1 MFLNMVVSVDNDFP
15 IGCARFNRIWSPW
28 KRQSLLKKAVALL
41 AKSAPTHNLNW
52 TNKYLTFDVWPYPA
66 FSFGSMYTQA
76 MEPSNILF
84 FVSGAFQEIFSL
96 PRLVF
101 FSGPPTPFL
110 VVSRRGNSSADH
122 VFRFN
127 QAKSLCLFGHLN
139 PIRRFAIR
147 LVSNKYP
154 FKQRSTYSKNVNANV
169 PCEQWF
175 HQAGRYA
182 S

>member
-76 MEPSNILF
+76 MEPLIFYSLYLGLF
-84 FVSGAFQEIFSL
+84 KKYFL
-96 PRLVF
+96 YLDWF
-101 FSGPPTPFL
+101 FSAALQHF
-110 VVSRRGNSSADH
+110 
-122 VFRFN
+122 
-127 QAKSLCLFGHLN
+127 FG
-139 PIRRFAIR
+139 
-147 LVSNKYP
+147 
-154 FKQRSTYSKNVNANV
+154 
-169 PCEQWF
+169 
-175 HQAGRYA
+175 G
-182 S
+182 